1 MKTKPMGRLVY
12 SLAVAMWIGVLA
24 GCGGGPTPEE
34 RIAAN
39 NDTNIKRL
47 ASLYAMFQLKN
58 QYLGPANESEF
69 KQFIQKQDADRL
81 KLAGIDVADI
91 EGLFVSERD
100 EQPFKIRYGV
110 NTRVRGPSLAV
121 IFEQTGV
128 DGLRQVGFTGSAL
141 REVESD
147 EYDRLWNGELDNQ
160 PVDDGR
166 GQ

>member
-1 MKTKPMGRLVY
+1 MKFRPMEIGAVLLVA
-12 SLAVAMWIGVLA
+12 SLWLGGLV

-58 QYLGPANESEF
+58 QYRGPANEAEF
-69 KQFIQKQDADRL
+69 KTFIQDQDADRL
-81 KLAGIDVADI
+81 KLAGIDVSDVD
-91 EGLFVSERD
+91 GLFISERD
-100 EQPFKIRYGV
+100 EQPFKIRYGL

-128 DGLRQVGFTGSAL
+128 DGQRQVGFTGSAMQ
-141 REVESD
+141 EVDSD
-147 EYDRLWNGELDNQ
+147 EYDRLWNGELDNE